1 MIYTP
6 NTRKAMI
13 IAYNAHHGQK
23 DKSGLPY
30 IHHPLHL
37 AEQMPSEETCIV
49 ALLHDV
55 VEDTDIT
62 FDYLKKEFS
71 SEIIHA
77 LELLTHDKS
86 VDYFEY
92 IKKIKNNPIAKTVKI
107 ADLHHNSDKSRL
119 DNPTE
124 KDLKRYIK
132 YEKALKILSD

>member
-6 NTRKAMI
+6 QTRKAMI
-13 IAYNAHHGQK
+13 IAYNAHYGQK

-37 AEQMPSEETCIV
+37 AEQMSSEETCIV

-62 FDYLKKEFS
+62 FDNLKNEFS
-71 SEIIHA
+71 DEIIKA

-92 IKKIKNNPIAKTVKI
+92 IKKLKSNPIAKIVKI
-107 ADLHHNSDKSRL
+107 ADLRHNSDRSRL

-124 KDLKRYIK
+124 NDLKRYVK
-132 YEKALKILSD
+132 YEKALKILSE